1 MLLQK
6 LSDYSIINSGIILRT
21 EYPFFQIS
29 TGGNS
34 AMLENALSNNNKS
47 FDYKVLT
54 KELEKNLS
62 SLQQRIREKKLPVII
77 LLEGWG
83 ASGKGTLISDMIK
96 MLDPRFFKVHSTMP
110 ATEAERRYPMMKR
123 FWENIP
129 EYGTISVLDRSWYQE
144 LAIAKMEEGISDEE
158 YARRVSVVNTFER
171 QLSDDGY
178 LIIKFFLHISQKE
191 QKKRFLKLKEDSATK
206 WRVTELDK
214 KRHKN
219 YDAYY
224 RQFDDMLAK
233 TSTVCCPWKII
244 DTTDRGFTRFQVFN
258 ILVSQITNAINS
270 DNTVPAA
277 AENVQQFEMS
287 PCPRLSEVKLENK
300 VLQPTKY
307 DEELKKKRKE
317 LAKLHGKI
325 YKKKI
330 PVILVFEGWDAAGKG
345 GAIKRVS
352 YALDPRGY
360 EAVPIAAPDKKELNH
375 HYLWRFWNNL
385 PKTGHITIFDRS
397 WYGRVMVERIEG
409 FTPPERCAMAYREIN
424 EFEAE
429 LVQEG
434 AVILKFWMQ
443 IDKDEQLRRFNDRM
457 NTPEKQWKITD
468 EDWRNREKWDTYEEV
483 VDEMIAKTS
492 TAAAPWH
499 IIEANSKLYA
509 RIKVMNIIIDNLSDY
524 IKKSK

>member
-1 MLLQK
+1 
-6 LSDYSIINSGIILRT
+6 
-21 EYPFFQIS
+21 
-29 TGGNS
+29 
-34 AMLENALSNNNKS
+34 MLENALSGKNKS
-47 FDYKVLT
+47 FDYKPLT

-62 SLQQRIREKKLPVII
+62 SLQQKIRDKKLPVII

-83 ASGKGTLISDMIK
+83 ASGKGTLIADMIK
-96 MLDPRFFKVHSTMP
+96 MLDPRFFKVYSTMP
-110 ATEAERRYPMMKR
+110 ATESERRYPLMKR

-129 EYGTISVLDRSWYQE
+129 QYGAISVLDRSWYQE

-158 YARRVSVVNTFER
+158 YTRRVGIVNTFER

-178 LIIKFFLHISQKE
+178 LIIKFFLHISRKE
-191 QKKRFLKLKEDSATK
+191 QKKRFLKLKEDSSTK

-224 RQFDDMLAK
+224 RQFDDMLDK
-233 TSTVCCPWKII
+233 TNTSYCPWRIVEAA
-244 DTTDRGFTRFQVFN
+244 DRGFTRFQVFN

-270 DNTVPAA
+270 EKTVQAVSDTSA
-277 AENVQQFEMS
+277 GFALS
-287 PCPRLSEVKLENK
+287 PCPKLADVRLEGKT
-300 VLQPTKY
+300 LQPSKY
-307 DEELKKKRKE
+307 SEELQKNRKE
-317 LAKLHGKI
+317 LSKLHGKI
-325 YKKKI
+325 YKNKI

-360 EAVPIAAPDKKELNH
+360 EAVPIAAPDKRELNH

-409 FTPPERCAMAYREIN
+409 FTPPERCEMAYREIN

-434 AVILKFWMQ
+434 AVVLKFWMQ
-443 IDKDEQLRRFNDRM
+443 IDKDEQLKRFNDRM

-468 EDWRNREKWDTYEEV
+468 EDWRNREKWDSYEEA
-483 VDEMIAKTS
+483 VDEMISKTS
-492 TAAAPWH
+492 TEAAPWH
-499 IIEANSKLYA
+499 IIEANDKLYA
-509 RIKVMNIIIDNLSDY
+509 RIKVMNIIIDKLSAH
-524 IKKSK
+524 IKNSK

>member
-1 MLLQK
+1 
-6 LSDYSIINSGIILRT
+6 
-21 EYPFFQIS
+21 
-29 TGGNS
+29 
-34 AMLENALSNNNKS
+34 MLENALSNKNKS
-47 FDYKVLT
+47 FDYKDLT

-62 SLQQRIREKKLPVII
+62 SLQQKIRAEKLPVII

-96 MLDPRFFKVHSTMP
+96 MLDPRFFKVYSTMP

-123 FWENIP
+123 YWENIP
-129 EYGTISVLDRSWYQE
+129 EYGAISVLDRSWYQE

-158 YARRVSVVNTFER
+158 YARRIGSVNTFER

-178 LIIKFFLHISQKE
+178 LIIKFFLHISRKE
-191 QKKRFLKLKEDSATK
+191 QKKRFLKLKEDSSTK

-233 TSTVCCPWKII
+233 TNTPHCPWRII
-244 DTTDRGFTRFQVFN
+244 DTTDRSFTRFQVFN
-258 ILVSQITNAINS
+258 ILVSQIANAVNRDSSEPRVIEE
-270 DNTVPAA
+270 TAHH
-277 AENVQQFEMS
+277 FELS
-287 PCPRLSEVKLENK
+287 PCPKLADVKLDNK
-300 VLQPTKY
+300 VLQPSKY
-307 DEELKKKRKE
+307 YDELKKIQKE
-317 LAKLHGKI
+317 LARLHGKI

-330 PVILVFEGWDAAGKG
+330 PVILLFEGWDAAGKG

-360 EAVPIAAPDKKELNH
+360 EAVPIAAPDKRELNH

-385 PKTGHITIFDRS
+385 PKSGHITIFDRS
-397 WYGRVMVERIEG
+397 WYGRVMVERLEG
-409 FTPPERCAMAYREIN
+409 FTSPERCAMAYREIN
-424 EFEAE
+424 EFESE

-434 AVILKFWMQ
+434 AIILKFWMQ
-443 IDKDEQLRRFNDRM
+443 IDKDEQLRRFTDRQ

-468 EDWRNREKWDTYEEV
+468 EDWRNREKWDEYETA
-483 VDEMIAKTS
+483 VDEMLMKTS
-492 TAAAPWH
+492 TKNAPWN
-499 IIEANSKLYA
+499 IIEANNKLYA
-509 RIKVMNIIIDNLSDY
+509 RIKVMDIIIDSISEY
-524 IKKSK
+524 IKNSGK